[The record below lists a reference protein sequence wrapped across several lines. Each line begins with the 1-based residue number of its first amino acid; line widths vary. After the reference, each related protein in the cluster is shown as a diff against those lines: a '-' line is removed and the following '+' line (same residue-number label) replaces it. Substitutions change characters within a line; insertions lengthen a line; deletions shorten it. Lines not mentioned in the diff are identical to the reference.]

1 MVDNLIELLKKQSKE
16 LDDFREKNGGL
27 DMENEMHTNFP
38 HGTML
43 GLDDIQKLQDECIDW
58 LEDPNTYDPG

>member
-1 MVDNLIELLKKQSKE
+1 MVDDLLELLKRHSQE

-38 HGTML
+38 YGTMAT
-43 GLDDIQKLQDECIDW
+43 LDDIQKLQDEAIDW
-58 LEDPNTYDPG
+58 LEDRNTYDPG

>member
-1 MVDNLIELLKKQSKE
+1 
-16 LDDFREKNGGL
+16 
-27 DMENEMHTNFP
+27 MENEMHTNFP